1 MAATILSDLDGLL
14 KRHYSGDFIAS
25 QQQTDPDVLSLFSTA
40 ADKPGGEDGSVRFG
54 VRMQRRQNGGAQN
67 QNEQFRANETGVR
80 KQATIAAKI
89 NIWAIELT
97 GFAITLSKSQV
108 DAFVSGLEDEFED
121 ALAMFKKDENR
132 QIFGNGTGILSTVN
146 GALTAS
152 TALVVVNVQY
162 FFAGERIDIY
172 TTGGVLEAANVQIT
186 AINESTKT
194 LTLNQAVTVATGDNI
209 YRSQVNVSAP
219 ADGKEMMGL
228 RGLSD
233 DNEDFTT
240 FQGLSRAT
248 YTIWQGSVTDASSS
262 QITNDLLQRMVDKGE
277 RRSGRVIDTIISHR
291 NQRRQYLNVVTPL
304 KRFQDDDLDS
314 GFKALEWNGMRWL
327 VSHDCQRD
335 TVYGFPRKEIQKYE
349 AFGMKLDDM
358 GGTSVYHIPRT
369 DTYES
374 YYKHYANIGTKYPA
388 SIVRLQTLATL
399 AD

>member
-14 KRHYSGDFIAS
+14 KRHYSGDFIAT

-40 ADKPGGEDGSVRFG
+40 AEKPGGEDGAVRFG

-80 KQATIAAKI
+80 KQSTIAAKI

-97 GFAITLSKSQV
+97 GFAISLSKSQV
-108 DAFVSGLEDEFED
+108 DAFVAGLEDEFED
-121 ALAMFKKDENR
+121 ALAMMKKDENR
-132 QIFGNGTGILSTVN
+132 QVFGSGTGVIATVN
-146 GALTAS
+146 GAVAAS
-152 TALVVVNVQY
+152 TTVVVSNVQY
-162 FFAGERIDIY
+162 FFPGERVDFWA
-172 TTGGVLEAANVQIT
+172 GAVKEAANVQIT
-186 AINESTKT
+186 SINESTLT
-194 LTLNQAVTVATGDNI
+194 LTLSLAITVANGDNI
-209 YRSQVNVSAP
+209 YRSNVNDSAP

-228 RGLSD
+228 EGLAD
-233 DNEDFTT
+233 DGTLFTT

-248 YTIWQGSVTDASSS
+248 YGIWQGSITNAASS
-262 QITNDLLQRMVDKGE
+262 QITNDLLQRFVDKGE
-277 RRSGRVIDTIISHR
+277 RRSGRVVDTIISHR

-327 VSHDCQRD
+327 VSHDCQRSR
-335 TVYGFPRKEIQKYE
+335 VYGFPRKEIQKYE
-349 AFGMKLDDM
+349 AFGVKLDDT
-358 GGTSVYHIPRT
+358 GGTTVYHIPRT

-388 SIVRLQTLATL
+388 SLCRLDSLATL
-399 AD
+399 SD

>member
-1 MAATILSDLDGLL
+1 MSATILSDLDGLL
-14 KRHYSGDFIAS
+14 KRHYSGDFIAT

-40 ADKPGGEDGSVRFG
+40 PEKPGGEDGAVRFG

-67 QNEQFRANETGVR
+67 QNEQFRANETGTR

-108 DAFVSGLEDEFED
+108 DAFVAGLEDEFED
-121 ALAMFKKDENR
+121 ALAMMKKDENR
-132 QIFGNGTGILSTVN
+132 QIFSNGLGTLTTITTGV
-146 GALTAS
+146 TAS
-152 TALVVVNVQY
+152 LTVVVGNVQY
-162 FFAGERIDIY
+162 LFPGERIDIV
-172 TTGGVLEAANVQIT
+172 TAGGVVEASNVLISSFV
-186 AINESTKT
+186 ESTKT
-194 LTLNQAVTVATGDNI
+194 LTLAQTITCTTGSSV
-209 YRSQVNVSAP
+209 YRAGVYLNMP
-219 ADGKEMMGL
+219 GDGKEMMGL

-248 YTIWQGSVTDASSS
+248 YSVWQGSVTDAGSV

-349 AFGMKLDDM
+349 AFGIKLDDT
-358 GGTSVYHIPRT
+358 GGTTVYHIPRT

-374 YYKHYANIGTKYPA
+374 YYKHYCNIGTKYPA

-399 AD
+399 TD

>member
-1 MAATILSDLDGLL
+1 M
-14 KRHYSGDFIAS
+14 
-25 QQQTDPDVLSLFSTA
+25 
-40 ADKPGGEDGSVRFG
+40 PG
-54 VRMQRRQNGGAQN
+54 
-67 QNEQFRANETGVR
+67 
-80 KQATIAAKI
+80 
-89 NIWAIELT
+89 
-97 GFAITLSKSQV
+97 
-108 DAFVSGLEDEFED
+108 
-121 ALAMFKKDENR
+121 
-132 QIFGNGTGILSTVN
+132 
-146 GALTAS
+146 
-152 TALVVVNVQY
+152 
-162 FFAGERIDIY
+162 
-172 TTGGVLEAANVQIT
+172 
-186 AINESTKT
+186 
-194 LTLNQAVTVATGDNI
+194 
-209 YRSQVNVSAP
+209 
-219 ADGKEMMGL
+219 DGKEMMGL

-248 YTIWQGSVTDASSS
+248 YSVWQGSVTDAGSV

-349 AFGMKLDDM
+349 AFGIKLDDT
-358 GGTSVYHIPRT
+358 GGTTVYHIPRT

-374 YYKHYANIGTKYPA
+374 YYKHYCNIGTKYPA

-399 AD
+399 TD

>member
-1 MAATILSDLDGLL
+1 MSATILSDLDGLL

-40 ADKPGGEDGSVRFG
+40 PEKPGGEDGAVRFG

-80 KQATIAAKI
+80 KQSTIAAKI

-108 DAFVSGLEDEFED
+108 DAFVAGLEDEFED

-132 QIFGNGTGILSTVN
+132 QIFGNGTGVLSTIAAGV
-146 GALTAS
+146 TAS
-152 TALVVVNVQY
+152 LTVTVANVQY
-162 FFAGERIDIY
+162 FFPGERIDVV
-172 TTGGVLEAANVQIT
+172 TSGGVKEASNVQIT
-186 AINESTKT
+186 AITESTKT
-194 LTLNQAVTVATGDNI
+194 LTLAQTITCSTSSNI
-209 YRSQVNVSAP
+209 YRSQIADNAP
-219 ADGKEMMGL
+219 TDGKEMMGL

-248 YTIWQGSVTDASSS
+248 YSVWQGSVTDASSS

-335 TVYGFPRKEIQKYE
+335 SVYGFPRKEIQKYE
-349 AFGMKLDDM
+349 AHGVKLDDT
-358 GGTSVYHIPRT
+358 GGTTVYHIPRT

-399 AD
+399 TD

>member
-1 MAATILSDLDGLL
+1 MSATILSDLDGLL
-14 KRHYSGDFIAS
+14 KRHYSGDFIAT

-40 ADKPGGEDGSVRFG
+40 PEKPGGEDGAIRFG

-97 GFAITLSKSQV
+97 GFAITLSKAQV

-132 QIFGNGTGILSTVN
+132 QIFGNGTGILTTVTA
-146 GALTAS
+146 GVTAS
-152 TALVVVNVQY
+152 TTVTVPNVQY
-162 FFAGERIDIY
+162 LFPGERIDIV
-172 TTGGVLEAANVQIT
+172 TSGGVKEASNVQIT
-186 AINESTKT
+186 AINESTLT
-194 LTLNQAVTVATGDNI
+194 ITLNQAITVSTASSLYRAQIADN
-209 YRSQVNVSAP
+209 AP
-219 ADGKEMMGL
+219 TDGKEMMGL

-248 YTIWQGSVTDASSS
+248 YTVWQGSVTDASSS

-349 AFGMKLDDM
+349 AFGVKLDDT
-358 GGTSVYHIPRT
+358 GGTTVYHIPRT

-388 SIVRLQTLATL
+388 SIVRLQALATL
-399 AD
+399 SE

>member
-1 MAATILSDLDGLL
+1 MSATILSDLDGLL
-14 KRHYSGDFIAS
+14 KRHYSGDFIAT

-40 ADKPGGEDGSVRFG
+40 PEKPGGEDGAIRFG

-132 QIFGNGTGILSTVN
+132 QIFGNGTGILTTVTA
-146 GALTAS
+146 GVTAS
-152 TALVVVNVQY
+152 TTVTVPNVQY
-162 FFAGERIDIY
+162 LFPGERIDIV
-172 TTGGVLEAANVQIT
+172 TSGGVKEASNVQIT
-186 AINESTKT
+186 AINESTLT
-194 LTLNQAVTVATGDNI
+194 ITLNQAITVSTASSLYRAQIADN
-209 YRSQVNVSAP
+209 AP
-219 ADGKEMMGL
+219 TDGKEMMGL

-349 AFGMKLDDM
+349 AFGVKLDDT
-358 GGTSVYHIPRT
+358 GGTTVYHIPRT

-388 SIVRLQTLATL
+388 SIVRLQALATL
-399 AD
+399 SE

>member
-1 MAATILSDLDGLL
+1 MSATILSDLDGLL
-14 KRHYSGDFIAS
+14 KRHYSGDFIAT

-40 ADKPGGEDGSVRFG
+40 PEKPGGEDGAVRFG

-67 QNEQFRANETGVR
+67 QNEQFRANETGTR

-108 DAFVSGLEDEFED
+108 DAFVAGLEDEFED
-121 ALAMFKKDENR
+121 ALAMMKKDENR
-132 QIFGNGTGILSTVN
+132 QIFSNGLGVLTTITTGVTA
-146 GALTAS
+146 ALT
-152 TALVVVNVQY
+152 VIVGNVQY
-162 FFAGERIDIY
+162 LFPGERIDIV
-172 TTGGVLEAANVQIT
+172 TAGGVVEASNVLISSFV
-186 AINESTKT
+186 ESTKT
-194 LTLNQAVTVATGDNI
+194 LTLAQTITCTTGSSVYRAGI
-209 YRSQVNVSAP
+209 YLNMPS
-219 ADGKEMMGL
+219 DGKEMMGL

-248 YTIWQGSVTDASSS
+248 YSVWQGSVTDAGSV

-335 TVYGFPRKEIQKYE
+335 SVYGFPRKEIQKYE
-349 AFGMKLDDM
+349 AFGIKLDDT
-358 GGTSVYHIPRT
+358 GGTTVYHIPRT

-374 YYKHYANIGTKYPA
+374 YYKHYCNIGTKYPA

-399 AD
+399 TD